1 MFQRYA
7 LRGLLLFVV
16 TSCLVK
22 AEVLVDD
29 DIEAVVIQGKLHIFI
44 FIIPY
49 FITIILI
56 LIFHLSISIER

>member
-44 FIIPY
+44 FII
-49 FITIILI
+49 LI
-56 LIFHLSISIER
+56 LIFHLSISIEKLNQ